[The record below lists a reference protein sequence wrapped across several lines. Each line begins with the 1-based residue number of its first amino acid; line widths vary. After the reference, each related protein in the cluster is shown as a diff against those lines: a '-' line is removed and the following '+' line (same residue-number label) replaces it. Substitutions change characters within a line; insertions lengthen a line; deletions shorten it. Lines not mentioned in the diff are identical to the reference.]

1 MSGIVLKEIR
11 RRDDGTFLLSL
22 EVGNEFGSEQIEL
35 VILEELF
42 EDITIEKGN
51 IDSDQLDAL
60 DKMAETTAAYRSAL
74 SSLGFVQ
81 SSHKALYRKLIA
93 KGHSKQACE
102 GAIEL
107 VREKGYIN
115 ESSLAQRRA
124 ELMVEK
130 HKGKSRIISKL
141 YEEGFS
147 EDALEDVKEYLLE
160 VDFSAS
166 CAETIRRK
174 YGEVPTDRREKE
186 KMYASLMRAGFS
198 GAEIKSAL
206 SDIAENG

>member
-1 MSGIVLKEIR
+1 MAGIILKEIR
-11 RRDDGTFLLSL
+11 HRDDGLFLVSV

-42 EDITIEKGN
+42 EEITIEKGY
-51 IDSDQLDAL
+51 IDTVQLDVL

-81 SSHKALYRKLIA
+81 SSHRALYRKLIA
-93 KGHSKQACE
+93 KGHSKTACE
-102 GAIEL
+102 CAIEL

-115 ESSLAQRRA
+115 ESSLALRRA

-141 YEEGFS
+141 HEEGFS
-147 EDALEDVKEYLLE
+147 KDALEDVKEYLLE

-166 CAETIRRK
+166 CAETIRIK
-174 YGEVPTDRREKE
+174 YGEVPTDRK
-186 KMYASLMRAGFS
+186 
-198 GAEIKSAL
+198 
-206 SDIAENG
+206 